1 MLDQDVVSTAPSSE
15 NRIAAIDLGSNS
27 FHMVV
32 ADTTLDEIRPI
43 DLLSEKVQLA
53 AGLDKNK
60 VLSQEAMDRGLACL
74 SRFAQRVKHLPR
86 TSIRIVG
93 TNALRQAVNAQ
104 EFITQAAELFDVP
117 LEIIAGREEARLI
130 YLGVSHTLA
139 DDKGKR
145 LVIDIGGGSTEFIIG
160 ERFEP
165 QVMESLH
172 LGCVTFSTKFFPD
185 GEITAGRF
193 KKAQTAAMQEL
204 QTITEEYKELG
215 WASCVGSSG
224 TIKAAR
230 NALVEC
236 GYCDDEIITK
246 KGLQKL
252 KDHLLSFKHVN
263 DIQISGIKPERRAV
277 LPAGIAVLCGIFESL
292 GIKEMHFSHGALR
305 EGLLYDMTGRFSH
318 EDVRERT
325 ISSLV
330 QRYHVNAH
338 NANLVRNTAL
348 FAWAQVKEEWKLDDE
363 SYYSTLGWAAWA
375 HTIGLIISH
384 SQFHKHGAYLLQN
397 SDLPGFT
404 GLDQQMMATLIRG
417 HRRKFPKDVFKELPA
432 AFQEPCRRLCILL
445 RFAVIMHRSR
455 ANAFLP
461 AISMKAGN
469 YRLALE
475 FPKNWLEH
483 HPLTLADLQQEAEYL
498 KSINFTLSFK

>member
-1 MLDQDVVSTAPSSE
+1 MFDQDIVATASE
-15 NRIAAIDLGSNS
+15 SDNRIAAIDLGSNS

-32 ADTTLDEIRPI
+32 ADTSLSEIRPI

-74 SRFAQRVKHLPR
+74 SRFAQRVQHLPR
-86 TSIRIVG
+86 NNVRIVG
-93 TNALRQAVNAQ
+93 TNALRQAVNAH
-104 EFITQAAELFDVP
+104 EFIRQAAELFDAP
-117 LEIIAGREEARLI
+117 LEVIAGREEARLI

-172 LGCVTFSTKFFPD
+172 LGCVTFSAKYFPD

-193 KKAQTAAMQEL
+193 KKAQTGAMQEL
-204 QTITEEYKELG
+204 QTIAEEYKELG
-215 WASCVGSSG
+215 WNSVVGSSG

-230 NALVEC
+230 NALIEC
-236 GYCDDEIITK
+236 GYSDEKITK

-252 KDHLLSFKHVN
+252 KDHLLSFDHVN
-263 DIQISGIKPERRAV
+263 NIQISGIKPERRAV

-292 GIKEMHFSHGALR
+292 GIDEMYFSHGALR
-305 EGLLYDMTGRFSH
+305 EGLLYDMSGRFSH

-325 ISSLV
+325 ISALI
-330 QRYHVNAH
+330 QRYHVSVYH
-338 NANLVRNTAL
+338 ANLVRNTAL
-348 FAWAQVKEEWKLDDE
+348 FAWAQVKDDWGLDND
-363 SYYSTLGWAAWA
+363 SYYSTLSWAAWA
-375 HTIGLIISH
+375 HKIGLVISH
-384 SQFHKHGAYLLQN
+384 SQFHKHGAYILQN
-397 SDLPGFT
+397 SDLAGFT
-404 GLDQQMMATLIRG
+404 GLDQQMMATLVRG
-417 HRRKFPKDVFKELPA
+417 HRRKFPRDEFKALPA
-432 AFQEPCRRLCILL
+432 RLQEPCRRLCILL
-445 RFAVIMHRSR
+445 RFGVIMHRSR
-455 ANAFLP
+455 ANAVLP

-475 FPKNWLEH
+475 FPKKWLEH
-483 HPLTLADLQQEAEYL
+483 HPLTLADLQQEADYL
-498 KSINFTLSFK
+498 KALNFTLTFK